1 MDPTS
6 LISIGPFRT
15 SFLEL
20 TAVFFGLLSVW
31 YMKKERVLVFPFGI
45 INVLIYVYI
54 CFDTGLYAYAAIN
67 VFYFVMSIYGWY
79 NWTRKD
85 AQDKT
90 IKITRCSKAEL
101 VFNVLAILL
110 FFFLIRFIL
119 KNYTDSRLAGWDAF
133 TSSVYIIAQ
142 WLVSRKKIENWLLW
156 ITGDVISI
164 GLFASQNLYF
174 SSLQYLVFTIIAV
187 LGFLEWRIKLI
198 K

>member
-1 MDPTS
+1 MDLTS
-6 LISIGPFRT
+6 IVYIGPFQT
-15 SFLEL
+15 SYLEL

-31 YMKKERVLVFPFGI
+31 FMKKERVLVFPFGI

-54 CFDTGLYAYAAIN
+54 CFDAKLYAYASIN
-67 VFYFVMSIYGWY
+67 VFYFIMSVYGWY

-85 AQDKT
+85 ANDKR
-90 IKITRCSKAEL
+90 IKISQCSRTEMI
-101 VFNVLAILL
+101 FNTLAIVL

-119 KNYTDSRLAGWDAF
+119 KEYTDSRLPDWDAF
-133 TSSVYIIAQ
+133 TASVYIIAQ
-142 WLVSRKKIENWLLW
+142 WLLSRKKIENWLLW
-156 ITGDVISI
+156 ILGDVISI